1 MENNH
6 VNFSKKNNSLL
17 IICISVIFTEF
28 YYFNWGSRALISND
42 YLLLNALIL
51 LLFSL
56 TLFFFI
62 FKFFKKIKKKIDKK
76 KYNLLIIIFLTFVYF
91 KIIQIP
97 FFLANSIHLKSLVL
111 IGLKKILTVQFYPI
125 LPFLKIIIP
134 FILLFFFILILYKKN
149 NKVLFNFIISFSL
162 IFFVFVINDIYKRMN
177 YLNNIILKEN
187 ITTNNRQVIWFV
199 LDEYDPEYINYK
211 KYGLK
216 LNHIKE
222 IMNESLIHKNSFSPS
237 SSTLHS
243 VPSILM
249 KTNTKGSKII
259 DYQLNIINTDN
270 DFIKFKFKNTIFY
283 KIYNKRLNFNIISEV
298 LPYCSMLK
306 LNTNCFEYTNRKMF
320 FFDGIKNT
328 YLPIEYLNKIIE
340 MIAKKE
346 KFKIETIN
354 QINNFENSDIF
365 LSSKLKIDLK
375 KFEEIINQDTN
386 LVFFHL
392 FVPHTKSS
400 SSKYIREKFN
410 NMYPSNDDEEYL
422 LNLKFTDILI
432 NKILKKINEN
442 DKKDIMLILSSDHW
456 RRSRSPEKAQ
466 PSLLLIKIKSDNN
479 KVEIFKQNSNIYI
492 YDIINKYLSKKINFH
507 NDIKTIYDK
516 SEKFEIDNTHILK

>member
-6 VNFSKKNNSLL
+6 TNFSKKNHSLL
-17 IICISVIFTEF
+17 IVCISVIFTEF

-56 TLFFFI
+56 TFFFFI
-62 FKFFKKIKKKIDKK
+62 FEILKKIKKRIDEK
-76 KYNLLIIIFLTFVYF
+76 KYNLLIITFLTFVYF

-97 FFLANSIHLKSLVL
+97 FFLANSIHLKSLVY
-111 IGLKKILTVQFYPI
+111 IGLKKIFTVQFYPI

-134 FILLFFFILILYKKN
+134 FILLFFLILILFKKY
-149 NKVLFNFIISFSL
+149 NKIILNFIISFSL
-162 IFFVFVINDIYKRMN
+162 IFLVFVMNDIYKRIN
-177 YLNNIILKEN
+177 HLNNIFLNKN
-187 ITTNNRQVIWFV
+187 TTTNNRQVIWFI

-222 IMNESLIHKNSFSPS
+222 IMNVSLIHKNSFSPS

-270 DFIKFKFKNTIFY
+270 DLIKFEFKNTIFN
-283 KIYNKRLNFNIISEV
+283 KIYNNKLNFNIISEV
-298 LPYCSMLK
+298 LPYCAMLK
-306 LNTNCFEYTNRKMF
+306 LNTNCSEYANRKMF

-328 YLPIEYLNKIIE
+328 YLPIEYLNKISE

-346 KFKIETIN
+346 KFQIETIN
-354 QINNFENSDIF
+354 QINDFKNSDIF
-365 LSSKLKIDLK
+365 LSSKLKIDLQE
-375 KFEEIINQDTN
+375 FEKIINQNNN

-392 FVPHTKSS
+392 FVPHTKTS
-400 SSKYIREKFN
+400 SSKYIRKKFN
-410 NMYPSNDDEEYL
+410 NIYPTNDDEEYL

-432 NKILKKINEN
+432 NKILNKINDN

-456 RRSRSPEKAQ
+456 RRSRSPEAQ

-479 KVEIFKQNSNIYI
+479 KIEIFKQNSNIYI

-507 NDIKTIYDK
+507 KDIKAIFDQSK
-516 SEKFEIDNTHILK
+516 KFEISNTHILK